1 LGLEIFAHEANAQHG
16 LAIKLRYH
24 PLPGDQKLQEIMFE
38 TKTLNVG
45 SGKEFSTTGFLSAR
59 NTTAQAF
66 IVTTDTLT
74 VLESSKQAG
83 QT

>member
-1 LGLEIFAHEANAQHG
+1 LEIFSHEANAQHG

-24 PLPGDQKLQEIMFE
+24 PLPGITDYQEIMFE

-45 SGKEFSTTGFLSAR
+45 SGKEFSKTGFLSTR
-59 NTTAQAF
+59 NTTAQAI
-66 IVTTDTLT
+66 IVTTDTLS
-74 VLESSKQAG
+74 VIESTNQAG